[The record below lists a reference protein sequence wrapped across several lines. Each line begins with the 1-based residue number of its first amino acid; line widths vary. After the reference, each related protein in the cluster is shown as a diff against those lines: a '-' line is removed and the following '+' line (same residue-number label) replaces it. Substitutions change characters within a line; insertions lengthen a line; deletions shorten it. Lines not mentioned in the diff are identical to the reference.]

1 MAARRPI
8 YRKEKPRSVS
18 KTGLMLCL
26 LLAGGVMLVPL
37 GGDVAHVA
45 KMKVRD
51 LALSSGLVDLSD
63 CVVTPDHALACSSHA
78 LGTPLPVALRQIE
91 DSQAQAAA
99 EKKQR
104 QRAESTVRELAL
116 EVQRLNAQMRQAQI
130 AARAG
135 AFFPPLGGEVRPTG
149 LTSAGETTGNTDS
162 SFTNTAA
169 EPQFDEPFTP
179 PQDAPAENES
189 SADDLQKNDNR

>member
-1 MAARRPI
+1 MASRRPI

-26 LLAGGVMLVPL
+26 LLAGGVMLVPI

-51 LALSSGLVDLSD
+51 LALSSGLVDFND
-63 CVVTPDHALACSSHA
+63 CVVTPDHAIACSSHA
-78 LGTPLPVALRQIE
+78 VGMPLPAALRQME

-104 QRAESTVRELAL
+104 QKAESTVRELAV
-116 EVQRLNAQMRQAQI
+116 EIERLSAQAAQGQV
-130 AARAG
+130 ADRANR
-135 AFFPPLGGEVRPTG
+135 FPPLVGDVTPTG
-149 LTSAGETTGNTDS
+149 LTGAGSPAAAANVGRSGADIVNTV
-162 SFTNTAA
+162 A
-169 EPQFDEPFTP
+169 EPQSTQPADASLPFSLTP
-179 PQDAPAENES
+179 PPEGD
-189 SADDLQKNDNR
+189 

>member
-116 EVQRLNAQMRQAQI
+116 EVERLSAQMRQAQI
-130 AARAG
+130 AARPG
-135 AFFPPLGGEVRPTG
+135 AFFPPSGDVQPTG
-149 LTSAGETTGNTDS
+149 LTGAGERAAVGNIGLGTMGAA
-162 SFTNTAA
+162 TA
-169 EPQFDEPFTP
+169 PQSDMPDEPAAVFSLTP
-179 PQDAPAENES
+179 PPEDE
-189 SADDLQKNDNR
+189 